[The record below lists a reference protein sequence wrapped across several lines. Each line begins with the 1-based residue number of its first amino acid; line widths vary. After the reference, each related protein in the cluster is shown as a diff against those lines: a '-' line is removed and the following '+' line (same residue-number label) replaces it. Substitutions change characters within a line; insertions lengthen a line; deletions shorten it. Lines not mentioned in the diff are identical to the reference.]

1 MSSSA
6 YPSSTCSCVSEILLL
21 TVFTRMV
28 MAYETI
34 KSENHIFMQQ
44 DVFVVILAAQRW
56 KDVFLIV
63 STLMKAL
70 S

>member
-1 MSSSA
+1 
-6 YPSSTCSCVSEILLL
+6 
-21 TVFTRMV
+21 MV

-56 KDVFLIV
+56 KDSQRAEAVFLIV
-63 STLMKAL
+63 STLMKA
-70 S
+70 SS